1 MTTTSLPRMIRLH
14 QPAAL
19 RWLDTATE
27 NLRGVYHQ
35 LKAWHARRAEWR
47 RCVEAERALAE
58 LSPYTLQDIG
68 APQGLIGQR
77 RWQDE
82 HEAAQLERVLNL
94 HGW

>member
-1 MTTTSLPRMIRLH
+1 MTTTSLPRTIRLH

-19 RWLDTATE
+19 RWIDTASE
-27 NLRGVYHQ
+27 NLRALYLR
-35 LKAWHARRAEWR
+35 LKAWRARRADWR
-47 RCVEAERALAE
+47 RCVEAERALAQ

-82 HEAAQLERVLNL
+82 HEAAQVARILNQ